1 MILSPSFFIF
11 RKLGEVR
18 GKVQQRQ
25 RQEQLR
31 LGVQRGVGQAEA
43 QPGHRQSPDRQQQP
57 LQPQRSQAAPDVD
70 ACSGGR
76 HGHQAVS
83 GQMPPAPLPA
93 LRCQRLPRCHSDHRG
108 WAGPR
113 RPRWA
118 TLRAES
124 REVSPGRVVW
134 ARGSQGVSLAA
145 PVAQRWNEPED
156 QAAWAGSR
164 AGRRG
169 LARQAINTLGFPS
182 VHLSARQAPSRR
194 AAASGAR
201 QASGDGPSTTR
212 ETEN

>member
-1 MILSPSFFIF
+1 
-11 RKLGEVR
+11 
-18 GKVQQRQ
+18 
-25 RQEQLR
+25 
-31 LGVQRGVGQAEA
+31 
-43 QPGHRQSPDRQQQP
+43 
-57 LQPQRSQAAPDVD
+57 
-70 ACSGGR
+70 
-76 HGHQAVS
+76 
-83 GQMPPAPLPA
+83 MPPAPLPA

-201 QASGDGPSTTR
+201 QASGDGPPPPERLRTEYSASSTCTVTVYIIR
-212 ETEN
+212 LGFRYLIFKKPILLVFYMKKMLRS